1 MAKSAKPVAKKPSA
15 KKPAAKKPAAKKVA
29 PVKKVAA
36 AKKAPKTAAPAAAP
50 VPAAAASSSGV
61 HITSSKVCNAF
72 KTRAEGLAAEVKKA
86 KPGVSVTVDH
96 QPALGRN
103 PDKGSF
109 IVVANGKTLVSCV
122 AMPRPFTTMKAL
134 DMAAVAKQVIESL

>member
-1 MAKSAKPVAKKPSA
+1 MAKSAKPVAKKPS
-15 KKPAAKKPAAKKVA
+15 AKKPAAKKVA

-50 VPAAAASSSGV
+50 APTAAASSSTGV

-109 IVVANGKTLVSCV
+109 IVTVNGKTLVSCV

>member
-1 MAKSAKPVAKKPSA
+1 MHKPRP
-15 KKPAAKKPAAKKVA
+15 PAH
-29 PVKKVAA
+29 
-36 AKKAPKTAAPAAAP
+36 
-50 VPAAAASSSGV
+50 VPAASVAPSAPSTGAAGGV
-61 HITSSKVCNAF
+61 QITSSKVCNAF

-86 KPGVSVTVDH
+86 KPGVTVTIDH

-109 IVVANGKTLVSCV
+109 IVTANGKTLVSCV

-134 DMAAVAKQVIESL
+134 DMAAVAKQVIAAL

>member
-1 MAKSAKPVAKKPSA
+1 M
-15 KKPAAKKPAAKKVA
+15 
-29 PVKKVAA
+29 
-36 AKKAPKTAAPAAAP
+36 AKKAAPAKPKAAPAKKAAP
-50 VPAAAASSSGV
+50 ASKKAPAKKTAKAPAASVAPSAPSSSSGAAGGV
-61 HITSSKVCNAF
+61 QITSSKVCNAF

-86 KPGVSVTVDH
+86 KPGVTVTIDH

-109 IVVANGKTLVSCV
+109 IVTANGKTLVSCV

-134 DMAAVAKQVIESL
+134 DMAAVAKQVIAAL